1 MLSSELSAGYH
12 GAFPR
17 VKGVE
22 DITDF
27 PEQDATV
34 TGDANQDRF
43 LGAILGMAIGDAF
56 GMPVAGW
63 SATTISDWYGVVTD
77 YLPRTFPDGEEVS
90 PGEISDE
97 TEIALCIIESV
108 TAAQGEIDV
117 ENIGVRMAYLARSPS
132 RRWLSDTTASA
143 LDGRSEEHEYQLPLV
158 DDEQVDAD
166 ILARGIPIG
175 LMHSM
180 GAFDEQ
186 ALRADASLVTRITH
200 GSPLALTLVEGA
212 ARAVALATRGSL
224 TLDHLR
230 GLIAGGLP
238 DGQVKSALLRTE
250 ETQTNEP
257 TRVLITALDIVGAA
271 SSFQDALEQS
281 VALGGPTD
289 ARTALVGALF
299 GGHHGSAAIPQRLI
313 DGLEA
318 RIFVSLAVP
327 WFYRTVAR
335 LSGRAIDLRADFGP
349 L

>member
-1 MLSSELSAGYH
+1 M
-12 GAFPR
+12 
-17 VKGVE
+17 
-22 DITDF
+22 
-27 PEQDATV
+27 

-43 LGAILGMAIGDAF
+43 LGSILGMAIGDAF

-108 TAAQGEIDV
+108 TAAHGEIDV
-117 ENIGVRMAYLARSPS
+117 ENIGIRMAYLARSTS
-132 RRWLSDTTASA
+132 RRWLSDTTALA

-186 ALRADASLVTRITH
+186 RLRADASLVTRITH

-212 ARAVALATRGSL
+212 ARAVSLAARGSL
-224 TLDHLR
+224 TLDRLR
-230 GLIAGGLP
+230 GLVAEGLL
-238 DGQVKSALLRTE
+238 DGQVKSALFRTD
-250 ETQTNEP
+250 ETQSTEP
-257 TRVLITALDIVGAA
+257 TRVLISALDIVSAA
-271 SSFQDALEQS
+271 SSFQNALELS

-299 GGHHGSAAIPQRLI
+299 GGNRGSAAIPQHLI

-318 RIFVSLAVP
+318 RIYVSLAVP

-335 LSGRAIDLRADFGP
+335 MRGRAIELRADFGP